1 MDIRERIANAKSP
14 EEMEQYLLDLDSEF
28 RFKCRRC
35 GKCCKNQDTYRAFP
49 HGKRFRS
56 RTALR

>member
-28 RFKCRRC
+28 RFKIRPAWRPTSGIPSPAMNWLSVQVRRSS
-35 GKCCKNQDTYRAFP
+35 TAF
-49 HGKRFRS
+49 
-56 RTALR
+56 